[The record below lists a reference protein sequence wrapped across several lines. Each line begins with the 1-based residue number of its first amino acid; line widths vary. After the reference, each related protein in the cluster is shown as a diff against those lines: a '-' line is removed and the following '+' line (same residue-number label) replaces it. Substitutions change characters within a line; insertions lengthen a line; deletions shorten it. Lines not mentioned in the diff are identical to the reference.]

1 MDGPGWLTRSRA
13 DVPAG
18 DAWLGPAER
27 RVLRTLRFER
37 RRADWRLGRWTAKAA
52 VGAWLRAVHE
62 PTGAGPRAR
71 GVAPQVIE
79 ILAGS
84 DGAPEAWYEEVRLP
98 VSVSI
103 SHREGRGLAVV
114 TGGARS
120 AGCDLEVIETRS
132 DAFIREWLSPSEQRR
147 IWNRPAGERALVA
160 NLIWTAKEAAAKAR
174 REGLRLDV
182 RHAVV
187 STSGVGGPETDYWR
201 PLRVDWPDDTPATTG
216 WWRVEPGWVM
226 TVAGEPAPAPPDVLS
241 APA

>member
-1 MDGPGWLTRSRA
+1 MDTVGWLIQSRA
-13 DVPAG
+13 EVPAG
-18 DAWLGPAER
+18 EWWLGADER
-27 RVLRTLRFER
+27 LVLGRLRFER

-52 VGAWLRAVHE
+52 VGAWLQAVRE
-62 PTGAGPRAR
+62 RT
-71 GVAPQVIE
+71 GVAPGAGDAPPQSIE
-79 ILAGS
+79 ILAGA
-84 DGAPEAWYEEVRLP
+84 DGAPEAWYGGGRLLL
-98 VSVSI
+98 SVSL

-160 NLIWTAKEAAAKAR
+160 NLIWTAKEAAAKVR
-174 REGLRLDV
+174 HEGLRLDV

-187 STSGVGGPETDYWR
+187 STSGISGPATEYWR
-201 PLRVDWPDDTPATTG
+201 PLRVDWPDDTPATSG

-241 APA
+241 VRA

>member
-1 MDGPGWLTRSRA
+1 M
-13 DVPAG
+13 
-18 DAWLGPAER
+18 
-27 RVLRTLRFER
+27 
-37 RRADWRLGRWTAKAA
+37 
-52 VGAWLRAVHE
+52 
-62 PTGAGPRAR
+62 R
-71 GVAPQVIE
+71 GE
-79 ILAGS
+79 
-84 DGAPEAWYEEVRLP
+84 RLP

-132 DAFIREWLSPSEQRR
+132 DAFIREWLAPSEQRR
-147 IWNRPAGERALVA
+147 IWNRPAGERALLA
-160 NLIWTAKEAAAKAR
+160 NLIWTAKEAAAKVR
-174 REGLRLDV
+174 HEGLRLDV

-187 STSGVGGPETDYWR
+187 STSGVGGPATDYWR

-226 TVAGEPAPAPPDVLS
+226 TVAGEPAPAPPGVLS